1 MALFDFLKNKK
12 KAEKARE
19 VVKSKSELPKGES
32 NKKTEK
38 EVGGISFNGESAGG
52 AHVLRQPLITEKST
66 HLAENNKYVFKVFDD
81 ANKTE
86 IKKVVEKLYGVKVE
100 AVNLLNMPGKKRRV
114 GKTMGRQSGF
124 KKAIISLPKGQKIDM
139 LSS

>member
-1 MALFDFLKNKK
+1 MSLFDFLKNKK
-12 KAEKARE
+12 RAEKKKE
-19 VVKSKSELPKGES
+19 VVKSKSESPKGEF

-38 EVGGISFNGESAGG
+38 EVRGISFNGESAGG
-52 AHVLRQPLITEKST
+52 VRVLKQPLITEKST
-66 HLAENNKYVFKVFDD
+66 HLAENNKYVFKVFDN

-86 IKKVVEKLYGVKVE
+86 IKRVVEKLYGVKVE

-124 KKAIISLPKGQKIDM
+124 KKAIISLPKGQKIDI
-139 LSS
+139 LAQ